1 MEFLKMTKKLVQE
14 YPKFIFGYVFVA
26 LLMNIISFIVP
37 ILNGKIIDSISTS
50 YNDLTSRAFLL
61 VMGGALT
68 LNIALT
74 FLFKYMVAKKGTKV
88 IFTYNL
94 CNLKRLEHK
103 IIENA
108 TSNPSYLHNRI
119 SQDVDTTV
127 NLC

>member
-61 VMGGALT
+61 VMGGG
-68 LNIALT
+68 
-74 FLFKYMVAKKGTKV
+74 F
-88 IFTYNL
+88 
-94 CNLKRLEHK
+94 
-103 IIENA
+103 
-108 TSNPSYLHNRI
+108 
-119 SQDVDTTV
+119 DVKHCIDI
-127 NLC
+127 LI

>member
-74 FLFKYMVAKKGTKV
+74 FLFKYMVAKKG
-88 IFTYNL
+88 
-94 CNLKRLEHK
+94 LK
-103 IIENA
+103 
-108 TSNPSYLHNRI
+108 
-119 SQDVDTTV
+119 
-127 NLC
+127 